1 MNYQISTPR
10 FLMREER
17 WIIAMLIPT
26 ERGEWILLALPFLSH
41 EWPLLLPL
49 AIVIS
54 PHRPITR
61 HGRSKPIESHS
72 GEDRL
77 WTFVKICF
85 TEPPCATYRP
95 SVCYVFMSVIVW
107 YRALRLTWPHELVI
121 VRRLWTKKLTFY
133 CVWPSE
139 SDIYMYAGH
148 SDMQRMKGQGTSGWF

>member
-1 MNYQISTPR
+1 MQNQHPR
-10 FLMREER
+10 FLIREER
-17 WIIAMLIPT
+17 LLIAILILT
-26 ERGEWILLALPFLSH
+26 ERGVWILLALPFLSH

-54 PHRPITR
+54 PHLPITHR
-61 HGRSKPIESHS
+61 GGSKSIESHS
-72 GEDRL
+72 REDL
-77 WTFVKICF
+77 SWTFVRICF
-85 TEPPCATYRP
+85 TEPPCATYRL

-133 CVWPSE
+133 CVWPSK